1 MSEQI
6 VPLKCL
12 ILDIPHTCNKD
23 YSIIVNDI
31 MLPYTY
37 AKEARNWI
45 QNFYAADHKTDAE
58 ENMRDRRQGII
69 APNIEGIIWANRL
82 KTEEYMNKLNKL
94 GTIKIIKNLAAY
106 IANELGA
113 ILINYDTNG
122 RFPIPPWRINENG
135 SLKDWGMFESERLT
149 RLGISADITFHK
161 YYLFGEESEQT
172 EQRRTVRP
180 HTFHQDFPGHNI
192 PNMSIVTD
200 SGRKMFSPVMITFVL
215 YLMESPT
222 TVLPGQASTLVK
234 KMNLQ
239 GGRAELVVGAHVEL
253 VRLHPPYKS
262 QLNGRPGLIINKA
275 EAGYFW
281 VKVKDLDEPILL
293 KRSNLTPYS
302 LNYDVNTNVYSCHL
316 GHCAL
321 SIFLGEYPHTVGPNY
336 GIRRA
341 TVAYKVILFRNPPVQ
356 WTGII
361 HCINKWMKSFNNN
374 KNYHTLSR
382 KEPILSKKEP
392 TLDDL
397 KAFAEKYNIEGVK
410 FSGPNRTKERI
421 ANDLLTKYR
430 ENRKRD
436 KVYSIDPTEFNY
448 KNIIDREYSYADSML
463 ASNNPYSLEN
473 PSKEIEQ
480 RDETEGYA
488 ERAPDDI
495 MWPPIPPGWRET
507 TDGKLFSTL
516 KTTNNKAN
524 NRLHAWKLSGLS
536 IPMPPNLRASYT
548 R

>member
-12 ILDIPHTCNKD
+12 ILDIPDTCNKD
-23 YSIIVNDI
+23 YSIIVNEI

-37 AKEARNWI
+37 AKDANSWI
-45 QNFYAADHKTDAE
+45 QHFYQADDKTDAE
-58 ENMRDRRQGII
+58 ENMRDRRRGII
-69 APNIEGIIWANRL
+69 APNIEAIIFSKR

-113 ILINYDTNG
+113 TLINYETNG
-122 RFPIPPWRINENG
+122 PFPIPPWRINENG
-135 SLKDWGMFESERLT
+135 SLKDWGMIEAERLA
-149 RLGISADITFHK
+149 RLRTTADITLHK

-172 EQRRTVRP
+172 EQRRTARP
-180 HTFHQDFPGHNI
+180 HNFHQDFPGHNI
-192 PNMSIVTD
+192 PTMMIYTNT
-200 SGRKMFSPVMITFVL
+200 GWQRFSPVMITFVL

-222 TVLPGQASTLVK
+222 IVSPGQASTVVK
-234 KMNLQ
+234 KMKLQ
-239 GGRAELVVGAHVEL
+239 VGENVII
-253 VRLHPPYKS
+253 VGLHPPYRS
-262 QLNGRPGLIINKA
+262 QLNGRPGLIVDN
-275 EAGYFW
+275 AGEGNFW
-281 VKVKDLDEPILL
+281 VKIKDLDEPILL
-293 KRSNLTPYS
+293 KRSNLSPYD

-321 SIFLGEYPHTVGPNY
+321 SIFLGEYPHTVSPNY

-341 TVAYKVILFRNPPVQ
+341 TVAYKVILLRNTRVQ
-356 WTGII
+356 WAGII
-361 HCINKWMKSFNNN
+361 NCINKWIISFNNN

-382 KEPILSKKEP
+382 KEPILSKEEP

-397 KAFAEKYNIEGVK
+397 KAFAKKYNIEGIK

-430 ENRKRD
+430 ESRKRD
-436 KVYSIDPTEFNY
+436 KVYSMDPVELNY
-448 KNIIDREYSYADSML
+448 KNILDREYSYADSML

-488 ERAPDDI
+488 ERAPDDSI
-495 MWPPIPPGWRET
+495 WPPIPPGWRET
-507 TDGKLFSTL
+507 IDGKLHSIL
-516 KTTNNKAN
+516 RITNNTAN
-524 NRLHAWKLSGLS
+524 NRLQAWKLSGLP
-536 IPMPPNLRASYT
+536 IPIPPDIRASYT
-548 R
+548 I